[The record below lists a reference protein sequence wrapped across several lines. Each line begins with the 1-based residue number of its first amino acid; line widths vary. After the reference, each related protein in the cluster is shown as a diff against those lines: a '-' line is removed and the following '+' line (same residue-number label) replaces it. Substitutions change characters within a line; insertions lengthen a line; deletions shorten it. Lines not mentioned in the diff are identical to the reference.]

1 MEEYFE
7 YMLFKEKL
15 GWYVIG
21 GCVVIFLIVCA
32 VGAIAE
38 IIRKVKEKK
47 RKKERE
53 KRNGLR

>member
-21 GCVVIFLIVCA
+21 GCIVLYIIGC
-32 VGAIAE
+32 GIMAIAE

-53 KRNGLR
+53 KRNGLH

>member
-32 VGAIAE
+32 VSAIAE
-38 IIRKVKEKK
+38 IIRKVKKRRNKNKK
-47 RKKERE
+47 
-53 KRNGLR
+53 